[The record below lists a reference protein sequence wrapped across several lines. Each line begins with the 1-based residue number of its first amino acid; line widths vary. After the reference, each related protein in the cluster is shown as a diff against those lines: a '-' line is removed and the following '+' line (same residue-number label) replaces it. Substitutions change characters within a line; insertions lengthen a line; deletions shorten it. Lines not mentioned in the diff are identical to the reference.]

1 MKHLKTIL
9 ISVAILVITLTSV
22 LIGIDCYKV
31 SQPVKRTLTVP
42 NTGVEIIVKG
52 KYIENN
58 ISTTVSVENGWFK
71 PYIQNIIA
79 AYGLKEFIMVE
90 FVDSDDNQLAEVTFS
105 YTDFAKFEGNMIAK
119 KRVAI
124 SRKVYK
130 KIDHILISYRGLDVK
145 EFVR

>member
-79 AYGLKEFIMVE
+79 AYGLKEFMVIKFIDADE
-90 FVDSDDNQLAEVTFS
+90 DELAEVRF
-105 YTDFAKFEGNMIAK
+105 DFADFARLDGAMVAK
-119 KRVAI
+119 RKTKI
-124 SRKVYK
+124 SRNLYK
-130 KIDHILISYRGLDVK
+130 KIDNVLVTYRGLDVK